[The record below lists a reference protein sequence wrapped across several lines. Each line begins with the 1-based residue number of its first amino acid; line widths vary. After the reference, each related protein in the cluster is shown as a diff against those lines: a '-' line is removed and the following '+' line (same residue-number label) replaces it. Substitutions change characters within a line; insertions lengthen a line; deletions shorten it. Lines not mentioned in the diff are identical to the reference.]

1 MRLGCRILALLV
13 SAAAAGCTQ
22 LPVDG
27 PNQRAIETGA
37 LASLPADRHSVVL
50 DYALVDINANVLEHA
65 VNIGPNSFF
74 KTFGTRRGPPPVI
87 RVGVGDVVQVTVF
100 ESSAGGLFIPAEA
113 GVRPGNFVT
122 FPTQLVD
129 RSGLITV
136 PFAGDVQAA
145 GRSLTTIQK
154 DIEARLQN
162 RAIEPQVIV
171 SLVEQNATE
180 VTVVGDVLNGAN
192 KFKVRFNGD
201 RVLDMISK
209 AGGMKFPGYELFVTL
224 QRDGKRAT
232 VYFPNLVNNPA
243 ENIFTSPGDTL
254 YVYREQQK
262 FVAVGALGVA
272 GLSGSGTTQQFSFE
286 QEKLSL
292 NEAIAKAGGLLDLR
306 ADARQVF
313 LYRLE
318 DREILTA
325 MKVSL
330 GRFPPGQKLIP
341 TVYRTNYRDP
351 SGFFVTQRF
360 PVRHKD
366 IIYVANADSIEVI
379 KFLTY
384 LRAITSTVS
393 GVAVDGAT
401 TRDIINGA
409 KILGGGAA
417 VIAP

>member
-1 MRLGCRILALLV
+1 ML
-13 SAAAAGCTQ
+13 
-22 LPVDG
+22 
-27 PNQRAIETGA
+27 
-37 LASLPADRHSVVL
+37 
-50 DYALVDINANVLEHA
+50 
-65 VNIGPNSFF
+65 
-74 KTFGTRRGPPPVI
+74 
-87 RVGVGDVVQVTVF
+87 
-100 ESSAGGLFIPAEA
+100 AGGLFIPAEA

-145 GRSLTTIQK
+145 GRALTTIQK

-262 FVAVGALGVA
+262 FVAVGALGSRGIV
-272 GLSGSGTTQQFSFE
+272 G
-286 QEKLSL
+286 
-292 NEAIAKAGGLLDLR
+292 
-306 ADARQVF
+306 
-313 LYRLE
+313 
-318 DREILTA
+318 
-325 MKVSL
+325 
-330 GRFPPGQKLIP
+330 
-341 TVYRTNYRDP
+341 
-351 SGFFVTQRF
+351 
-360 PVRHKD
+360 
-366 IIYVANADSIEVI
+366 
-379 KFLTY
+379 
-384 LRAITSTVS
+384 
-393 GVAVDGAT
+393 
-401 TRDIINGA
+401 
-409 KILGGGAA
+409 
-417 VIAP
+417 

>member
-13 SAAAAGCTQ
+13 SAAVAACTQ

-27 PNQRAIETGA
+27 PNHRAIELGA
-37 LASLPADRHSVVL
+37 STSAVADRHTVVL
-50 DYALVDINANVLEHA
+50 DYALVDITNTVLEFA
-65 VNIGPNSFF
+65 VNIGPDSFF
-74 KTFGTRRGPPPVI
+74 KTFGNRPGPAPVI

-129 RSGLITV
+129 RSGHITV

-145 GRSLTTIQK
+145 GRSLTAIQK
-154 DIEARLQN
+154 DIETKLQN

-171 SLVEQNATE
+171 SLVQQNATE
-180 VTVVGDVLNGAN
+180 VSVVGDVVSGAN
-192 KFKVRFNGD
+192 KFPVRFNGD

-209 AGGMKFPGYELFVTL
+209 AGGLRFPGYELFVTL
-224 QRDGKRAT
+224 QRSGKRAT
-232 VYFPNLVNNPA
+232 VYFPNLVNNPV
-243 ENIFTSPGDTL
+243 ENIFTQPGDMI
-254 YVYREQQK
+254 YVYREPQR
-262 FVAVGALGVA
+262 FVAIGATGVA
-272 GLSGSGTTQQFSFE
+272 GQFGFD

-292 NEAIAKAGGLLDLR
+292 NEAIAKAGGLSDLR

-325 MKVSL
+325 MKVKL
-330 GRFPPGQKLIP
+330 DRFPASQRLIP
-341 TVYRTNYRDP
+341 TVYRANFRDP
-351 SGFFVTQRF
+351 SSFFVGQRF
-360 PVRHKD
+360 PMRHKD
-366 IIYVANADSIEVI
+366 VIYVANADSVEVV
-379 KFLTY
+379 KFLNY

-401 TRDIINGA
+401 VRDIAKGA
-409 KILGGGAA
+409 KVLDNTK
-417 VIAP
+417 